1 MTDYKLE
8 ISGSYGTGRRW
19 SSGVHVSS
27 SADIITTL
35 TDWSAQVVSAWTNGT
50 HGLEALYATTTVL
63 DTISAIQLGATM
75 QEIQR
80 LDGPT
85 TLPGT
90 AAGEEGA
97 GQLAILVSLR
107 NVFSGARN
115 RGRMYLPSPAED
127 AVDEGILGGSQATRV
142 STAIIALFSG
152 MRSAGYTFFVFNDAA
167 HPHDPVPFTKK
178 TITSEKV
185 DKVLRTQRRRIR
197 KELPQYV

>member
-1 MTDYKLE
+1 MVDYKVE
-8 ISGSYGTGRRW
+8 ISGVYGTGRRW
-19 SSGVHVSS
+19 STGAHLSGGS
-27 SADIITTL
+27 DLLTTL
-35 TDWSAQVVSAWTNGT
+35 TDWSAQVVSWWTNGT
-50 HGLEALYATTTVL
+50 HGMEALYATTTVL
-63 DTISAIQLGATM
+63 DTISATQLGPTM
-75 QEIQR
+75 NEIQR

-97 GQLAILVSLR
+97 GQLAILISLR
-107 NVFSGARN
+107 NAFSGPRN

-142 STAIIALFSG
+142 STAIIALFTG
-152 MRSAGYTFFVFNDAA
+152 MRTAGYTWFVFNDAS
-167 HPHDPVPFTKK
+167 HPHDPIPFTKK
-178 TITSEKV
+178 TITSEKA